1 MARVECPACQIYE
14 IAEDALAAVK
24 AGEVRNNRLPFVAAA
39 GLRRSKAGRLLR
51 IECLQELLAF
61 AADELARQRSGDIA

>member
-1 MARVECPACQIYE
+1 
-14 IAEDALAAVK
+14 
-24 AGEVRNNRLPFVAAA
+24 
-39 GLRRSKAGRLLR
+39 LRRSKAGRLLR